1 MTRNKSEIQKRIMK
15 LCERPFFEKNM
26 FENQSSMHL
35 INIQYYGLF
44 FILTDTI
51 ICFLAFVYCFF
62 DKNY

>member
-44 FILTDTI
+44 LT
-51 ICFLAFVYCFF
+51 Y
-62 DKNY
+62 

>member
-1 MTRNKSEIQKRIMK
+1 MRLEVIDYRLELRRVTRNKSEIQKRIMK

-44 FILTDTI
+44 LT
-51 ICFLAFVYCFF
+51 Y
-62 DKNY
+62 